1 MQADI
6 DQCVVF
12 AMLELRRLWR
22 WFALEQGRVGGETNG
37 LQRNTAGA
45 EVEPAVTVAVLIQLQ
60 GKAPRRHILE
70 DQLLAAA
77 LLHTQQRLPVGL
89 IGADQAQIQ
98 RRVALVVLH
107 PNQQIA
113 RLGRQAAKQENHCTG
128 HAVFGY
134 DLKKSLWHNPPI
146 LQGFALK
153 MRQVLVVHFSQTG
166 QLNRLVQSVCAPLQ
180 ASDGVQLDF
189 LALQPAQPFPFPWP
203 FLGFF
208 RIFPETVLMKPQP
221 LLPLAVDPDKRYD
234 LIILAYQVWFLSPSL
249 PCTSFLASPEAAR
262 LLKGTSV
269 VTLIGCR
276 NMWLMAQEKVKAR
289 LQALGAKLVDNVV
302 LTDACGTAASFL
314 ATPLWM
320 FTGRQKPYSWV
331 PRAGI
336 DEAEIASASRFGEA
350 MARRL
355 LADEQPIE
363 QPMLCGLGA
372 VKVDEKLIASEKV
385 GNRSFTLWS
394 RLLSALGPQQSRRR
408 AVGLVVYIVFL
419 ICLIITVVP
428 ITAVLKKLL
437 APLSKARIQR
447 EKAYFAGPSGE

>member
-1 MQADI
+1 M
-6 DQCVVF
+6 
-12 AMLELRRLWR
+12 RR
-22 WFALEQGRVGGETNG
+22 
-37 LQRNTAGA
+37 
-45 EVEPAVTVAVLIQLQ
+45 
-60 GKAPRRHILE
+60 
-70 DQLLAAA
+70 
-77 LLHTQQRLPVGL
+77 
-89 IGADQAQIQ
+89 
-98 RRVALVVLH
+98 
-107 PNQQIA
+107 
-113 RLGRQAAKQENHCTG
+113 
-128 HAVFGY
+128 
-134 DLKKSLWHNPPI
+134 
-146 LQGFALK
+146 
-153 MRQVLVVHFSQTG
+153 VLVVHFSQTG

-180 ASDGVQLDF
+180 ASEGIAVDF
-189 LALQPAQPFPFPWP
+189 LALQPAKPFPFPWP

-221 LLPLAVDPDKRYD
+221 LLPLAVDAGRDYD

-249 PCTSFLASPEAAR
+249 PITSFLATPEAAR
-262 LLKGTSV
+262 LLQGKPV

-289 LQALGAKLVDNVV
+289 LQDLGARLVDNVV

-336 DEAEIASASRFGEA
+336 DETEMAAASRFGAA
-350 MARRL
+350 MANRL
-355 LADEQPIE
+355 LADDLAIDR
-363 QPMLCGLGA
+363 PMLRGLGA

-408 AVGLVVYIVFL
+408 DAGLVVYIVFL
-419 ICLIITVVP
+419 ICLIVTVVP
-428 ITAVLKKLL
+428 ITALLKKLL
-437 APLSKARIQR
+437 APLFKARIQR